1 MKQVEQIKEDIE
13 KKDKSRFL
21 TFLVFL
27 IISTVLWF
35 LIKLSKEYTTQ
46 AEYTLSYT
54 EVPVNKWVSTPS
66 QTVKFSFVADGFV
79 TLRHHLVPK
88 QKRVVEIPLSEVPYR
103 LEGGFT
109 YSYSSQYVADRL
121 AHSLDIAAGNITIND
136 DKQFF
141 NMEDLQSKELIVKVP
156 LEVSMQ
162 RQFQLY
168 GQPEV
173 VPDHVTVFGPK
184 NMLDTLTQINTL
196 PLQATN
202 LSGPL
207 HSVLALDLYDGAIRS
222 EVSEVTVGI
231 DVEQY
236 TETDI
241 EVPVSISDSLELR
254 FFPEKIRLKCMVPI
268 RDFAGITPQSFLVQA
283 DTTQLH
289 RLQPLLDVRLLRVP
303 DYVQVIKMEPT
314 QVEYL
319 IIN

>member
-1 MKQVEQIKEDIE
+1 MKPVEQLTEEIE

-21 TFLVFL
+21 TFCIFL
-27 IISTVLWF
+27 LIATVLW
-35 LIKLSKEYTTQ
+35 LIIKLSKEYTTQ
-46 AEYTLSYT
+46 SVVTLVYT

-79 TLRHHLVPK
+79 TLRHLLVPK

-121 AHSLDIAAGNITIND
+121 AHSLDIVAGNITIND

-141 NMEDLQSKELIVKVP
+141 NMEDLQSKELAVKVP

-241 EVPVSISDSLELR
+241 EVPVSITDSLELR
-254 FFPEKIRLKCMVPI
+254 FFPEKISLKCMVPI
-268 RDFAGITPQSFLVQA
+268 RDFASITPQSFLVQA
-283 DTTQLH
+283 DTAQLH

>member
-121 AHSLDIAAGNITIND
+121 AHSLDIVAGNITIND

-141 NMEDLQSKELIVKVP
+141 NMEDLQSKELAVKVP

-241 EVPVSISDSLELR
+241 EVPVSITDSLELR
-254 FFPEKIRLKCMVPI
+254 FFPEKISLKCMVPI
-268 RDFAGITPQSFLVQA
+268 RDFASITPQSFLVQA
-283 DTTQLH
+283 DTAQLH

>member
-27 IISTVLWF
+27 VISTVLWF

-46 AEYTLSYT
+46 AEYTLAYT
-54 EVPVNKWVSTPS
+54 EVPVNKWVSTS
-66 QTVKFSFVADGFV
+66 KQTVKFSFVADGFV
-79 TLRHHLVPK
+79 TLRYHLVPK
-88 QKRVVEIPLSEVPYR
+88 QKRMVEIPLNEVPYR

-109 YSYSSQYVADRL
+109 YSYNSQYVAERL
-121 AHSLDIAAGNITIND
+121 AHSLNIASGNVTIND
-136 DKQFF
+136 DKQYF
-141 NMEDLQSKELIVKVP
+141 NMEDLQSKEIAVNVP
-156 LEVSMQ
+156 LEVTMQ

-173 VPDHVTVFGPK
+173 VPDHLTVYGPK
-184 NMLDTLTQINTL
+184 NLLDTLMQVNTY

-202 LSGPL
+202 LSAPL
-207 HSVLALDLYDGAIRS
+207 QSVLALDLFDGAIRS

-241 EVPVSISDSLELR
+241 EVPVSITDSLELR
-254 FFPEKIRLKCMVPI
+254 FFPEKVSLKCMVPI
-268 RDFAGITPQSFLVQA
+268 RDFANITPQSFQVVA
-283 DTTQLH
+283 DTAQLH
-289 RLQPLLDVRLLRVP
+289 RLQPLLDVRVLREP
-303 DYVQVIKMEPT
+303 DHIQVIKMEPT